1 MAKQR
6 RPSQAELEPHEEKG
20 DKFSAYQDS
29 EREAQYKNMQR
40 MSFENLQIKDVAAE
54 DQARKEE
61 LLLQQKMQQEEL
73 MAQQKAEQDNDFPIG
88 DEEGDDAYSQDD
100 ASPDNQH
107 TSSNGMKKQVDEKGE
122 NKGRYEDE
130 EDDDDDYFS

>member
-6 RPSQAELEPHEEKG
+6 RPSQAELGPHEEKG

-73 MAQQKAEQDNDFPIG
+73 MAQQKAEQDNDFPMG
-88 DEEGDDAYSQDD
+88 DEDGDDAYSRDD
-100 ASPDNQH
+100 VSPDNQQN
-107 TSSNGMKKQVDEKGE
+107 SSNGMKKQVDEKGE
-122 NKGRYEDE
+122 NKGRYEDD

>member
-6 RPSQAELEPHEEKG
+6 RPSQAELGPHEEKG

-73 MAQQKAEQDNDFPIG
+73 LLQQKMQQ
-88 DEEGDDAYSQDD
+88 EELMA
-100 ASPDNQH
+100 
-107 TSSNGMKKQVDEKGE
+107 
-122 NKGRYEDE
+122 
-130 EDDDDDYFS
+130 